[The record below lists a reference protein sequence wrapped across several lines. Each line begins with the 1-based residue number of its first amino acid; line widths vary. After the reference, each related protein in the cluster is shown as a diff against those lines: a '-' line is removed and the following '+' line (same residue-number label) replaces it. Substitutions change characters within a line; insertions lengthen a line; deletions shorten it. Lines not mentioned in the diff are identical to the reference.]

1 MHPNSAQKIAA
12 IIFNPHAGRGN
23 ASIVAKKSKR
33 SLEQSNWKVIDTIAS
48 EYAGHIENT
57 LAAEVGQRV
66 QLVVII
72 GGDGTLREMVSGLR
86 KAKLKPEISFIPMG
100 NANVV
105 ARELKIPLQTNKAI
119 ELLAN
124 STVKQVDIGVLKQ
137 DQQEDLIFLA
147 MFEIG
152 FSAKIVAIV
161 DRLRNGALKNLYRFW
176 GDLVYAIAGV
186 MALKGLSDKTFH
198 TKIDGIAEHQSSTHG
213 VIANMQTYAKGWSL
227 TPDAVHDDG
236 QLDTA
241 ISQKSSILTALIT
254 LIAASRKRKLKP
266 TLMKYQRAK
275 KVEISSDCTLFVQV
289 DGDPIHFSGQAHIS
303 VEQAAFLIHTPQNE
317 R

>member
-1 MHPNSAQKIAA
+1 MHPKSPQKIAA
-12 IIFNPHAGRGN
+12 VIFNPLAGRGK
-23 ASIVAKKSKR
+23 ASTVARKTKR
-33 SLEQSNWKVIDTIAS
+33 SLEQAHWYVIETIAS
-48 EYAGHIENT
+48 EYSGHIENT
-57 LAAEVGQRV
+57 LAAQVGQKV

-72 GGDGTLREMVSGLR
+72 GGDGTLRELVSGLR
-86 KAKLKPEISFIPMG
+86 QAQLKPEIAFIPMG

-105 ARELKIPLQTNKAI
+105 ARELNIPLQTNKAI

-124 STVKQVDIGVLKQ
+124 STVKQVDIGVLRQ

-152 FSAKIVAIV
+152 FSAKIVTIV
-161 DRLRNGALKNLYRFW
+161 DRLRNGALKNLYRLW
-176 GDLVYAIAGV
+176 GDLVYAIAGA
-186 MALKGLSDKTFH
+186 MALKGLSNRTFQ
-198 TKIDGIAEHQSSTHG
+198 TKIDGVTEYKSSTHG

-227 TPDAVHDDG
+227 TPDALHDDG

-254 LIAASRKRKLKP
+254 LMAASRKRKLKP
-266 TLMKYQRAK
+266 SLMKYQRAK
-275 KVEISSDCTLFVQV
+275 EIEISSDCTLFVQV

-303 VEQAAFLIHTPQNE
+303 VEQAAFLIHTPKKDE
-317 R
+317 